1 MDAQAVGFKWQ
12 IYEEQKK
19 LLEQAKKD
27 GKAAPSETIEQPE
40 QSKPPV
46 VKYEKY
52 MFHKEE
58 RWPEM
63 AYVFKRLESFVER
76 LKDINKIMQI
86 MIAFENLSP
95 DKFEIGGAQGDKL
108 SVQLKKINHLFSE
121 KIVKFTESN
130 YDPLDVS
137 EPKFTEDMISFM
149 KHYTSLEKR
158 LTSILITAIES
169 SASIEQ
175 SVSCFEV
182 FSDVLNEGIL
192 KGLALRYFPGMN
204 KKFLEKLQ
212 QVRREFHEQKE
223 APTLEPNMPTQ
234 SGKVFW
240 SRLMLNRV
248 RVPHLKLDALYN
260 VYLKSGE
267 EDDLYQDNTNRKNR
281 YNEFVTEITTYEKD
295 IYEAWKNTVDDK
307 CI

>member
-1 MDAQAVGFKWQ
+1 MAKISTDLEMKQKEDKEEQQKILNRIVDAQAVGFRWQ

-27 GKAAPSETIEQPE
+27 GKAAQSETIEQPE

-137 EPKFTEDMISFM
+137 EPKFTEDMTSFM

-204 KKFLEKLQ
+204 KKFLEKL
-212 QVRREFHEQKE
+212 
-223 APTLEPNMPTQ
+223 
-234 SGKVFW
+234 
-240 SRLMLNRV
+240 
-248 RVPHLKLDALYN
+248 
-260 VYLKSGE
+260 
-267 EDDLYQDNTNRKNR
+267 
-281 YNEFVTEITTYEKD
+281 
-295 IYEAWKNTVDDK
+295 
-307 CI
+307 